1 MIKNNSTI
9 LIVDDEP
16 VGRDALEMLLTP
28 QGYNLAFAG
37 DGWETLTKAAELTPD
52 LILLDVMMPD
62 MDGFEVCRR
71 LRGDP
76 LLADVPIIMVT
87 ALDDRDSRLEG
98 IEAGADDFVSKP
110 FNRAELRTRVKT
122 ITRLNRFRRLLAERK
137 KFEWAVEQAE
147 DGYLII
153 NDKGVISY
161 LNPQARLYLNLS
173 PNQNEVLTKTF
184 QELVQEQYRCEP
196 QEAWANLDRVQQIT
210 AQEPSTRYLVRPET
224 TVAGTFWLH
233 VDMLRIDQPSLT
245 NGQITGETDWLIR
258 LRDVTEQMVLQRNRW
273 EFQAMVAHKLRTPLI
288 PMLNSLELLAL
299 RAPHLSNE
307 ETVEFAQIAL
317 TGVKS
322 LRNEVDDILQYLDAP
337 RLTKAEPEDRF
348 ALSQLRPTVTAICTD
363 LDIILLPGQDETAYD
378 PSRLFISKQAM
389 ELSLREILENAKKF
403 HPMKTPTVAIYA
415 SYLSSQQVNIQIRD
429 NGLTLS
435 PEQLAQVWLPYYQG
449 EKYFTGEA
457 TGMGLG
463 LSMVAS
469 IIWSIGG
476 ACRMYNREAESGV
489 VVELT
494 LPLDKS
500 NTEEFYMENWQL

>member
-37 DGWETLTKAAELTPD
+37 NGLETLAKATELTPD
-52 LILLDVMMPD
+52 LILLDVMMPG
-62 MDGFEVCRR
+62 MDGYEVCRR
-71 LRGDP
+71 LRADP
-76 LLADVPIIMVT
+76 LLAEVPIIMVT

-110 FNRAELRTRVKT
+110 FNRTELRTRVKT

-137 KFEWAVEQAE
+137 KFEWVVEQAE

-153 NDKGVISY
+153 NDKGIISY

-173 PNQNEVLTKTF
+173 PDQHEPVTKTF

-196 QEAWANLDRVQQIT
+196 QEAWANLDKVQQIT
-210 AQEPSTRYLVRPET
+210 SREPSARYLVRPESA
-224 TVAGTFWLH
+224 VAGTFWLH
-233 VDMLRIDQPSLT
+233 VDMLRIDQPLPT
-245 NGQITGETDWLIR
+245 NGQTARGTDWLIR
-258 LRDVTEQMVLQRNRW
+258 LRDVTEQMVLQRSRW

-317 TGVKS
+317 TGVKN
-322 LRNEVDDILQYLDAP
+322 LRNEVDDVLQYMDAP
-337 RLTKAEPEDRF
+337 RLTKTDPENRF
-348 ALSQLRPTVTAICTD
+348 VLSQLRPTVSAICTD
-363 LDIILLPGQDETAYD
+363 LEITLLPGHEETAQD
-378 PSRLFISKQAM
+378 PSQLLISKQAI
-389 ELSLREILENAKKF
+389 ELILREILENAKKF
-403 HPMKTPTVAIYA
+403 HPRQAPTVAVYA
-415 SYLSSQQVNIQIRD
+415 SYLSSQQVNIQIAD

-435 PEQLAQVWLPYYQG
+435 PEQLAQVWTPYYQG

-463 LSMVAS
+463 LPMVAS
-469 IIWSIGG
+469 LIWSIGG
-476 ACRMYNREAESGV
+476 TCRMYNREAESGV
-489 VVELT
+489 IVELI

-500 NTEEFYMENWQL
+500 H